1 MTKIGNN
8 STKAS
13 SDPAVPKK
21 KRAYVSQRDIPLL
34 SLEGALRLAEA
45 LNDNFAAKP
54 TAPHQLA
61 VALEISPTSSNW
73 KDICGASIAYGLTSG
88 GYNAKDISLTEL
100 GKCIVAP
107 TDENEDK
114 VAKVEAA
121 LLPRIAKQFFERYNR
136 AKFPQDRIAKNV
148 LAEMGVP
155 PDRLD
160 RALDILKENGMSVG
174 LIVETKTGP
183 FVAKE
188 PPVHKKQPRLES
200 ESIEEKE
207 IPKVIAEEEQLVSS
221 NIPDLGKEQKN
232 RVFIAHGK
240 NTEIVSQLKKILVFG
255 KFEPVVAVEHETTA
269 RSVPKKVVAD
279 MRTCFAG
286 ILHLSSEE
294 DLLDREGKVYHR
306 LNENVLIEIGAAM
319 ALYGDNFILLVEKG
333 VHVPSN
339 LQGLQRCEYE
349 GDKLDVDATMKLLA
363 AFNDFI

>member
-34 SLEGALRLAEA
+34 SLEGALRLAGA
-45 LNDNFAAKP
+45 LNDNFGAKL

-73 KDICGASIAYGLTSG
+73 KDLCGASIAYGLTSG
-88 GYNAKDISLTEL
+88 GYNAKGISLTEL

-148 LAEMGVP
+148 LADMGVP

-188 PPVHKKQPRLES
+188 PPVHKKQPQLES

-207 IPKVIAEEEQLVSS
+207 TPKVIAEEQRVSS
-221 NIPDLGKEQKN
+221 NIPELGKEQKN

-240 NTEIVSQLKKILVFG
+240 NTEIVSQLKKILAFG
-255 KFEPVVAVEHETTA
+255 KFEPVVAVEHETTS
-269 RSVPKKVVAD
+269 RPVPDKVVKD
-279 MRTCFAG
+279 MRSCFAG

-294 DLLDREGKVYHR
+294 ELQDREGKIYRR

-319 ALYGDNFILLVEKG
+319 ALYENNFILLVEKG

-339 LQGLQRCEYE
+339 LQGLQLCEYE

-363 AFNDFI
+363 AFNDFK

>member
-1 MTKIGNN
+1 MTKIKNN
-8 STKAS
+8 STKALS
-13 SDPAVPKK
+13 NPGAHKK
-21 KRAYVSQRDIPLL
+21 KRAYVSQSDIPRL
-34 SLEGALRLAEA
+34 SLEDALRLAGA
-45 LNDNFAAKP
+45 LSDNFAAKP
-54 TAPHQLA
+54 AAPHQLA
-61 VALEISPTSSNW
+61 MALDISPTSSNW

-88 GYNAKDISLTEL
+88 GYNAKDISLAEL

-114 VAKVEAA
+114 VAKVQAA
-121 LLPRIAKQFFERYNR
+121 LLPRIAKQFFEHYNR

-155 PDRLD
+155 HDRLD
-160 RALDILKENGMSVG
+160 RTLEILKENGKSVG

-183 FVAKE
+183 FVAIEAPLQKE
-188 PPVHKKQPRLES
+188 QPQLES
-200 ESIEEKE
+200 KSTKQKE
-207 IPKVIAEEEQLVSS
+207 TPKAIDDEEQEVSTYT
-221 NIPDLGKEQKN
+221 PEAPKERNN

-240 NTEIVSQLKKILVFG
+240 NTEIVSQLKKILAFG

-269 RSVPKKVVAD
+269 RSVPDKVVGD
-279 MRTCFAG
+279 MRSCFAG

-294 DLLDREGKVYHR
+294 ELHNREGKIYPR

-319 ALYGDNFILLVEKG
+319 ALYGNNFILLVEKG

-363 AFNDFI
+363 AFNDFR